1 MMRRAHVML
10 RMLVGLAVVCGVA
23 ACESG
28 PDFRLG
34 DQVDVL
40 EREARAG
47 DTNAQM
53 ALAQLYES
61 GRGDVAPDPVAART
75 WYERAAASGY
85 APAQYFLGQMLEE
98 GRGVA
103 TDYPQAAA
111 WYLRAAERGE
121 PAAQAALGRLYEQG
135 LGVPRNYDRA
145 ARWYQQAAQRWQ
157 EETGGMLG
165 VLPRSGDHVSVSA
178 AEAAKWTEHAAE
190 LGVAQ
195 AQYDLGEAYEAGR
208 GVARD
213 LDMAAKWYESAA
225 LRGHVPAR
233 EALRRLGIDIRAQRE
248 AEVPPAQ
255 QKPMRLGPAEQ
266 DVADAPR
273 ADGRQ
278 SASVLQA
285 GYRLHLASYRTI
297 EDADE
302 GWSRMLQQYGDLLA
316 GLQVEI
322 SRVDLGS
329 RGIYWR
335 VQAGPVADPD
345 RGRKICAEFIRRG
358 GYCQVMAPE
367 DEG

>member
-1 MMRRAHVML
+1 MRRAHVML
-10 RMLVGLAVVCGVA
+10 RMLVGLGIACGIA
-23 ACESG
+23 GCANG
-28 PDFRLG
+28 PNLRLG
-34 DQVDVL
+34 DYFEAL
-40 EREARAG
+40 EREAREG
-47 DTNAQM
+47 DPNAQT

-61 GRGDVAPDPVAART
+61 GGVSIDADPVAART
-75 WYERAAASGY
+75 WYERAAAAGY

-98 GRGVA
+98 GRGIPA
-103 TDYPQAAA
+103 DYPQAAA

-145 ARWYQQAAQRWQ
+145 AQWYQQAAQRWR
-157 EETGGMLG
+157 EDSDGVLG
-165 VLPRSGDHVSVSA
+165 VLPRSGNHVPVA
-178 AEAAKWTEHAAE
+178 ADEAAKWMEHAAE

-195 AQYDLGEAYEAGR
+195 AQYDLGEAYETGR
-208 GVARD
+208 GVVRD

-233 EALRRLGIDIRAQRE
+233 EALQRLGIDIMAERA

-255 QKPMRLGPAEQ
+255 QKPMRLGPPGDDTA
-266 DVADAPR
+266 ALPAPNEK
-273 ADGRQ
+273 Q
-278 SASVLQA
+278 TPSVLKR

-302 GWSRMLQQYGDLLA
+302 GWSRMLKQYGDLLA

-329 RGIYWR
+329 RGVFWR
-335 VQAGPVADPD
+335 VQAGPVSSPEQ
-345 RGRKICAEFIRRG
+345 GRKICAEFIRRG

-367 DEG
+367 ETG